1 MKTVHDTLG
10 EDTPLIL
17 IVEDEK
23 DVVTPMEIKLAMEG
37 YQTRS
42 ALTGKSALTE
52 VFREPVP
59 DLILLDIMLPDISG
73 LDICMRIREASQTSQ
88 IPIIMLTAK
97 GEEIDRVVGFEVG
110 ADDYLVK
117 PFSIR
122 ELILRIQVALR
133 RTMGSGDAPPRKSS
147 FGSLNVNYDTH
158 RVHVDGE
165 EVLLTATEFKLLSTF
180 IERAGRVQ
188 TRDILLDVVWG
199 VQSYVQTRTVDSHIK
214 QLRKKLGPAGDYF
227 ETVRGVGYLFNAHT
241 GDRTA

>member
-1 MKTVHDTLG
+1 MVNDNMG

-23 DVVTPMEIKLAMEG
+23 DVVAPMEIKLALEG

-42 ALTGKSALTE
+42 ALTGKAALNE
-52 VFREPVP
+52 AFREPIP

-73 LDICMRIREASQTSQ
+73 LDICMRIREAPQTSQ

-133 RTMGSGDAPPRKSS
+133 RTMGSSDTPPRKSS

-158 RVHVDGE
+158 RVYVEGK

-214 QLRKKLGPAGDYF
+214 QLRKKLGVAGDYF
-227 ETVRGVGYLFNAHT
+227 ETVRGVGYLFNAQEVNK
-241 GDRTA
+241 AS

>member
-1 MKTVHDTLG
+1 MINDALG
-10 EDTPLIL
+10 DDAPLIL
-17 IVEDEK
+17 IVEDEQ
-23 DVVTPMEIKLAMEG
+23 DVVTPMEIKLKLEG

-52 VFREPVP
+52 VFREPIP

-73 LDICMRIREASQTSQ
+73 LDVCMRIREAPQTSQ

-122 ELILRIQVALR
+122 ELVLRIKVALK
-133 RTMGSGDAPPRKSS
+133 RTMGTNVEQPRKST
-147 FGSLNVNYDTH
+147 FGSLNINYDTH
-158 RVHVDGE
+158 RVYVDEE

-214 QLRKKLGPAGDYF
+214 QLRKKLGPAGDFF
-227 ETVRGVGYLFNAHT
+227 ETVRGVGYLFNAPS
-241 GDRTA
+241 GNRVV

>member
-1 MKTVHDTLG
+1 MIQESVGD
-10 EDTPLIL
+10 DAPLIL

-23 DVVTPMEIKLAMEG
+23 DVVAPMEIKLAMEG

-42 ALTGKSALTE
+42 ALTGKSALIE
-52 VFREPVP
+52 IFRDPVP

-73 LDICMRIREASQTSQ
+73 LDVCMRIREAPQTNQ

-97 GEEIDRVVGFEVG
+97 GDEIDRVVGLEVG

-133 RTMGSGDAPPRKSS
+133 RTLGSNPDTPRKSH
-147 FGSLNVNYDTH
+147 FGSLKINYDTH
-158 RVHVDGE
+158 RVYIDDV
-165 EVLLTATEFKLLSTF
+165 EVSLTATEFKLLSTF

-227 ETVRGVGYLFNAHT
+227 ETVRGVGYMFNAQA
-241 GDRTA
+241 GK